1 MQTETIAIFIPI
13 ITVISIVVMIIYLR
27 RFENEERMAMID
39 KGMNPSDIKRT
50 RNTSF
55 PLRASLLLVGIGIG
69 LFLGYFLDEN
79 THMEEVAYFSM
90 LLICGGIGL
99 GISYI
104 IEEKK
109 MKEELQ

>member
-1 MQTETIAIFIPI
+1 MDVEHIAIFIPI
-13 ITVISIVVMIIYLR
+13 ISVISIVVMIIYLR

-39 KGMNPSDIKRT
+39 KGMNPSDIRRT

-55 PLRASLLLVGIGIG
+55 PLRSALLLIGVGVG

-79 THMEEVAYFSM
+79 TRMEEVAYFSM

-109 MKEELQ
+109 IKEEHQ

>member
-1 MQTETIAIFIPI
+1 MIGHIAIFIPI
-13 ITVISIVVMIIYLR
+13 VSVISIVIMIIYLR

-39 KGMNPSDIKRT
+39 KGMHPSDMKRV

-55 PLRASLLLVGIGIG
+55 PLRAALLLMGVGTG

-99 GISYI
+99 GISYL

-109 MKEELQ
+109 IKEEGQ

>member
-1 MQTETIAIFIPI
+1 MVEHIAIFIPI
-13 ITVISIVVMIIYLR
+13 VSVISIVIMIIYLR
-27 RFENEERMAMID
+27 KFENEERMSMID
-39 KGMNPSDIKRT
+39 KGMNPSDIKRV

-55 PLRASLLLVGIGIG
+55 PLRAALLLMGVGVG

-99 GISYI
+99 GLSYI
-104 IEEKK
+104 IEERK
-109 MKEELQ
+109 MKQDNQ